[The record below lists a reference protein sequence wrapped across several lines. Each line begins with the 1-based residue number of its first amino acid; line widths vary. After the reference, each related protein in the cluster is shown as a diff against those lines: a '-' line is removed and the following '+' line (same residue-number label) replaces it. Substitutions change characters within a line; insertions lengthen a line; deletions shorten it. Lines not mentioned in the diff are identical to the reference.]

1 MTDCKNGPVSAGKKG
16 GKKIKNKATW
26 RINYIAMRAK
36 PLTGRLH
43 YGDDDDITRGRR
55 DSWVGNFNGGP
66 QNRRNLP
73 FEKENKLSLEDDEF
87 SLVRTC
93 QTPLRQQKVQEQ

>member
-1 MTDCKNGPVSAGKKG
+1 MTDCENGPVSAGKKEE
-16 GKKIKNKATW
+16 KKKAMW

-43 YGDDDDITRGRR
+43 YGDEDDITRGRR
-55 DSWVGNFNGGP
+55 GSWVGNFNGGP
-66 QNRRNLP
+66 HNRRNLP
-73 FEKENKLSLEDDEF
+73 FEENKLSLEDDEF